1 MLELVSQPCQKF
13 SLQSGTKIHHV
24 GSWDH
29 QVDEEATLAL
39 TAKAICKAADAEP
52 IAVICGGETGVKAGE
67 KTPGVWG
74 KLGHIYSV
82 FMCFCYGE
90 MIEIY

>member
-1 MLELVSQPCQKF
+1 MLEMVSQPCQKF

-39 TAKAICKAADAEP
+39 TAKAIRKAADAEP

-67 KTPGVWG
+67 KNTRCMG
-74 KLGHIYSV
+74 KIRPHL
-82 FMCFCYGE
+82 
-90 MIEIY
+90 